1 MEITLTAETGR
12 DCGSRPSG
20 RLRRQG
26 RIPGV
31 VYGLGREP
39 VAMSVPWSDLRQVL
53 VSESGRNALVTL
65 EVDGERDLA
74 IIKDLQRD
82 PVRRDVIH
90 VDFIRVDPD
99 ARIEVEVPLVLTGEP
114 VELTRD
120 GGIVEHQL
128 TRLLVS
134 ARVTAIPS
142 ELTVDITDLTAAEPV
157 KVGAVALP
165 DGVTTEVD
173 LDEPVAT
180 GFIPR
185 AMAEEEEEEVEGPE
199 GEEAATAPE
208 DAESDA
214 GEASE
219 S

>member
-1 MEITLTAETGR
+1 MEITLTADTGR
-12 DCGSRPSG
+12 ARGSRPSG

-26 RIPGV
+26 QIPGV

-39 VAMSVPWSDLRQVL
+39 VALSVPWSELRQVL

-65 EVDGERDLA
+65 DVDGQRDLA
-74 IIKDLQRD
+74 IIKDLQHD
-82 PVRRDVIH
+82 PVRREVIH

-99 ARIEVEVPLVLTGEP
+99 ARIEIEVPLVLTGEP
-114 VELTRD
+114 LVLTRA

-142 ELTVDITDLTAAEPV
+142 ELVVDITDLTADEPV

-165 DGVTTEVD
+165 DGVTTDVD

-185 AMAEEEEEEVEGPE
+185 AMAGE
-199 GEEAATAPE
+199 GEAEGETGGETGAAPDGGTSGAG
-208 DAESDA
+208 DTAES
-214 GEASE
+214 
-219 S
+219 